1 MTTITFVFLLHTFQN
16 VSLVK
21 PSLLPRRSNLN
32 SYGLFSVEYLSSLL
46 SIHEAISV
54 ACTSLITF
62 ENGSVVRIGN
72 FCVKIMRGGRIFEDT
87 DLFGEINRIFTSFQ
101 RAFSRI
107 CLYGCTYS

>member
-1 MTTITFVFLLHTFQN
+1 MATITLVFLLYKFHI
-16 VSLVK
+16 VALVK

-32 SYGLFSVEYLSSLL
+32 SYGLFSVEYLYSLL
-46 SIHEAISV
+46 SIHEAISA

-72 FCVKIMRGGRIFEDT
+72 FCVKIVRGGRIFDDT
-87 DLFGEINRIFTSFQ
+87 NLFGEINRIFTSFQ
-101 RAFSRI
+101 RDFSRI